1 MSLCIMT
8 LPVTAESSYMPA
20 ECAAP
25 TFTNDFMV
33 RYAET
38 DAMGVVHHANYLVY
52 FEEGR
57 SHYMRTLGADYAE
70 FEAAGYQLPVTET
83 GLRYAGSLRYGSRV
97 CVSTRVLESK
107 SRSLHFTYEVS
118 VLGHPEVLVTGFTKH
133 VWTDLDGKVC
143 RAPAKWGILLQNF
156 SDTTATV

>member
-8 LPVTAESSYMPA
+8 LPVTAESSNMPA

-25 TFTNDFMV
+25 TFTTDFMV

-70 FEAAGYQLPVTET
+70 FEAAGN
-83 GLRYAGSLRYGSRV
+83 
-97 CVSTRVLESK
+97 
-107 SRSLHFTYEVS
+107 
-118 VLGHPEVLVTGFTKH
+118 
-133 VWTDLDGKVC
+133 W
-143 RAPAKWGILLQNF
+143 
-156 SDTTATV
+156 